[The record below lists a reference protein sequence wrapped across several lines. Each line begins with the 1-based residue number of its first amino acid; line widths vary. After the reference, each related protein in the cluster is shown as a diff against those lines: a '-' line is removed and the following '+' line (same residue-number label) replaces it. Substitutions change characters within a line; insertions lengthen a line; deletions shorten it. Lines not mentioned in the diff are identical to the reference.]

1 MAARPLQFDQLS
13 QRAATESPPY
23 SSARRAHPTTARSF
37 RLDIQTPTAYSDP
50 ALNPL
55 IRMEDSDLQL
65 VLACRRGD
73 QLAWEKLIRR
83 YQRLI
88 YAIPLRA
95 GLDEDRAAEI
105 FQDVFTTLF
114 QKLNDI
120 EEPERIQAWL
130 VTTARRKTWR
140 TISKEGRPRSNVDDD
155 IGSDEA
161 AAIRDEAPLP
171 DEQLLILEKQHQ
183 IRTAVSS
190 LDERCRNLL
199 HMLFYRSEPPSY
211 AELAASLGIP
221 EGSIGPTRARC
232 LAKLLRILKK

>member
-1 MAARPLQFDQLS
+1 MN
-13 QRAATESPPY
+13 E
-23 SSARRAHPTTARSF
+23 
-37 RLDIQTPTAYSDP
+37 
-50 ALNPL
+50 
-55 IRMEDSDLQL
+55 SDLQL

-95 GLDEDRAAEI
+95 GLDEEEAAEV
-105 FQDVFTTLF
+105 FQEVFTTLF

-120 EEPERIQAWL
+120 EDPERLQAWL

-140 TISKEGRPRSNVDDD
+140 TICKAQTQPRSDSNADVR
-155 IGSDEA
+155 SEA
-161 AAIRDEAPLP
+161 ELVRDEALLP
-171 DEQLLILEKQHQ
+171 DEQLLHLEEQHR
-183 IRTAVSS
+183 IRTAVSM

-199 HMLFYRSEPPSY
+199 QMLFYRSEPPSY
-211 AELAASLGIP
+211 AEIAAFLGVP

-232 LAKLLRILKK
+232 LAKLLQLLKK

>member
-1 MAARPLQFDQLS
+1 M
-13 QRAATESPPY
+13 
-23 SSARRAHPTTARSF
+23 
-37 RLDIQTPTAYSDP
+37 
-50 ALNPL
+50 
-55 IRMEDSDLQL
+55 DSDLQL

-88 YAIPLRA
+88 YAIPIRA
-95 GLDEDRAAEI
+95 GLDEDQAADI

-120 EEPERIQAWL
+120 EDPERLHAWL

-140 TISKEGRPRSNVDDD
+140 TISKAHGRPRSAADAD
-155 IGSDEA
+155 IPADEA
-161 AAIRDEAPLP
+161 VAIRDEAPLP
-171 DEQLLILEKQHQ
+171 DEQLLILEEQHRV
-183 IRTAVSS
+183 RTAVSS
-190 LDERCRNLL
+190 LDERCRTMLQ
-199 HMLFYRSEPPSY
+199 MLFYRSEPASY

>member
-1 MAARPLQFDQLS
+1 MK
-13 QRAATESPPY
+13 
-23 SSARRAHPTTARSF
+23 
-37 RLDIQTPTAYSDP
+37 
-50 ALNPL
+50 
-55 IRMEDSDLQL
+55 DSDLQL

-73 QLAWEKLIRR
+73 QLAWEKLIQR

-95 GLDEDRAAEI
+95 GLDEDQAADI

-120 EEPERIQAWL
+120 EEPEKLQAWL

-140 TISKEGRPRSNVDDD
+140 TISKGRGRSHSDANADL
-155 IGSDEA
+155 SADEA
-161 AAIRDEAPLP
+161 ATIRDDAPLP
-171 DEQLLILEKQHQ
+171 DEQLLILEEQHR
-183 IRTAVSS
+183 IRTAVSL
-190 LDERCRNLL
+190 LDERCRILL
-199 HMLFYRSEPPSY
+199 QLLFYQREPPSY

-232 LAKLLRILKK
+232 LGKLLRMLKK